1 MPHAEVNGQR
11 LYYEVHGEGEPLVL
25 VMGLGGDLLAWARQ
39 IPEWSTRYRLIAIE
53 NRDVGRSSYADGP
66 YEIADM
72 AADTLAVID
81 ELGIDTFHLLGVSM
95 GGAISQSLALSAPER
110 VRTLT
115 LCVTWGGSG
124 PYGAARSEV
133 LGRQYARMSTEEQV
147 DFLMLLT
154 MSERFYADPGAVAW
168 LRGMILSNPN
178 PQKSEGF
185 VRQLDACG
193 RHDVRDRLGEL
204 SMPVHVIG
212 AAHDQMVP
220 PWKSTELAD
229 LIPSAKLTM
238 VDGAPHMVSIEDA
251 EQFNAAV
258 VGFLEEHGAPAPS
271 QAIGPGSRPPGLSA
285 PSRTAAAHLR
295 SHQCIAAGRKPRHSG
310 VCSQSA
316 SVSRRTMRPVA
327 PRPTSSSAAPM
338 RPTGMLAASAA
349 MASIT
354 GAMPIIAAIQPSTA
368 FAPSMPMLSTT

>member
-11 LYYEVHGEGEPLVL
+11 LYYEVHGEGEPLVI

-39 IPEWSTRYRLIAIE
+39 IPDWSTRYRLIAIE

-72 AADTLAVID
+72 AADTLAVVD

-95 GGAISQSLALSAPER
+95 GGAIAQNLALSTPER

-154 MSERFYADPGAVAW
+154 MSEEFFANSEAVAW

-193 RHDVRDRLGEL
+193 RHDLRDRLGDL

-229 LIPSAKLTM
+229 LIPGAKLTM
-238 VDGAPHMVSIEDA
+238 IDRGPHMVSIEDA
-251 EQFNAAV
+251 ESFNAAV
-258 VGFLEEHGAPAPS
+258 VELPRAARGLARAV
-271 QAIGPGSRPPGLSA
+271 PGLNPRRAGVTSVTPQA
-285 PSRTAAAHLR
+285 GNLPRVQAFQCLPS
-295 SHQCIAAGRKPRHSG
+295 
-310 VCSQSA
+310 
-316 SVSRRTMRPVA
+316 
-327 PRPTSSSAAPM
+327 
-338 RPTGMLAASAA
+338 
-349 MASIT
+349 
-354 GAMPIIAAIQPSTA
+354 
-368 FAPSMPMLSTT
+368 